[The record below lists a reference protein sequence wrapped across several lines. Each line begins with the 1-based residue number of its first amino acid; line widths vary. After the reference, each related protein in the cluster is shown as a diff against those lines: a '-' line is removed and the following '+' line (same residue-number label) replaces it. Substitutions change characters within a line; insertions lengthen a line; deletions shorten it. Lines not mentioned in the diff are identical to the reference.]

1 MGELATGNVRALIAR
16 SRVAE
21 LQAQGWRI
29 VGPGEE
35 GSLMMEGPQAG
46 GSPQRLG
53 RLVDDLFDDLVAAAI
68 ARAEIADRSRT
79 ERRRAA

>member
-1 MGELATGNVRALIAR
+1 MGELATGHVRALIAR

-35 GSLMMEGPQAG
+35 GSLTMEGPQAG
-46 GSPQRLG
+46 GTPQRLG

-68 ARAEIADRSRT
+68 ARAEARAEIAD
-79 ERRRAA
+79 RRRAA